1 MKSLEAQMK
10 NTLFLILLIGSA
22 LLLSGCFGP
31 RLDVLSQQTTDTTV
45 DIRSR
50 FGDEIKKDY
59 AIKYT
64 VQVRNKG
71 EKGKVRAMAKLY
83 TSEGQ
88 FYREQVIDIESNQD
102 KTLEF
107 VFTEPTV
114 PGTVFGQGN
123 LRTEFSY
130 ESVE

>member
-1 MKSLEAQMK
+1 MK

-50 FGDEIKKDY
+50 FGNEIVEKDY

-107 VFTEPTV
+107 VFTEPTEPTV
-114 PGTVFGQGN
+114 LGTVLGQGN
-123 LRTEFSY
+123 FRTEFSY